1 MTKFYSSAKE
11 VIAYTGVRPEA
22 LRCDS
27 DAALESL
34 LESWLV
40 QIKSLIDADRGKSY
54 DTDTPA
60 GIHNIAMRMCANMV
74 ALMQHRAQS
83 PIVRVDDFTVR
94 MVSDEIFT
102 PAIRRDLMR
111 FPHRSRFSMIRVGGV
126 KDGFKPTE

>member
-1 MTKFYSSAKE
+1 MTLFYSSAQE
-11 VIAYTGVRPEA
+11 VIAYTGLRPDT

-27 DAALESL
+27 DAALENL

-40 QIKSLIDADRGKSY
+40 QIKSLIDADRGRTF

-60 GIHNIAMRMCANMV
+60 GIHNIAMRICSNMV

-83 PIVRVDDFTVR
+83 PIIRVDDFTVR

-102 PAIRRDLMR
+102 ASIRRDLMR
-111 FPHRSRFSMIRVGGV
+111 FPHRSRLSMIRVGANSDESSG
-126 KDGFKPTE
+126 

>member
-1 MTKFYSSAKE
+1 MTTFYSSAKE

-40 QIKSLIDADRGKSY
+40 QIKSLIDADRGKTY

-60 GIHNIAMRMCANMV
+60 GIHNIAMRIMRKYGC
-74 ALMQHRAQS
+74 
-83 PIVRVDDFTVR
+83 
-94 MVSDEIFT
+94 SDAVQGSIT
-102 PAIRRDLMR
+102 YRP
-111 FPHRSRFSMIRVGGV
+111 G
-126 KDGFKPTE
+126 